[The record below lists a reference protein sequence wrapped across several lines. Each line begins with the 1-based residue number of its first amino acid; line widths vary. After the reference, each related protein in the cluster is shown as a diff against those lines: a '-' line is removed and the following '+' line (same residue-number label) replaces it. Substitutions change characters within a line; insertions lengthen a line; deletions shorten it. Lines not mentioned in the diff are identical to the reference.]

1 MYYTYF
7 SFVKYIVY
15 SMKMDREE
23 ERETLSIYIEDPAV
37 FSKFREQFREWYGYV
52 EDDTRPL
59 NLGYITL

>member
-7 SFVKYIVY
+7 IFVKYIVY

-37 FSKFREQFREWYGYV
+37 FSKFREQFRE
-52 EDDTRPL
+52 
-59 NLGYITL
+59 